1 MTPSK
6 LRIKDD
12 LFSRLTPFQA
22 DHRCGSSFFH
32 DHGDHGEQHRYDGG
46 GPVSDVRPVPK
57 EYSSD
62 GDETHEPREIGP
74 AKSPFLF
81 PAHFYKNL
89 FAASASLLKKR
100 QHTATVSPDGDVGG
114 DGSDGGASEVEE
126 KAEDLSSSQPVD
138 AAGPE
143 VAHFSRHV
151 LFAASPSPTYHHQQP
166 VGPLAAFAKDQ
177 KPALP
182 AMPGRKLDVKHS
194 EQLLEKTSNAFPWLS
209 ETTNNNDYT
218 KSNNNH
224 HHGTGS
230 HLHHPHHPHHHHH
243 HHHHPHL
250 SHPHAQGGGSG
261 SQSSLTAAASSVAIA
276 AAAAANCRHAHPED
290 TKCRSVNCGAAQ
302 PPSPSIAPGLA
313 GPEGATP
320 DSGSTTVAATAAIP
334 NFNQMPVPGTVQG
347 QNPTQGLVHWM
358 SAVMAEHMT
367 SNPHHDPTAAAV
379 GMHYMWNGPVEQ
391 CGQHTKD
398 MDSYGGWPTPRN
410 HMSMKQGYEAKMNP
424 VDHHHHHH
432 HHHHNNLQKSHMID
446 DGRLLDHHT
455 MQAGAAQMSQLYGA
469 RGSSSSNSP
478 GGHGHGHG
486 ASNPA
491 AALLVVPQ
499 PINATKIGATT
510 GLPNGTGRK
519 YQCKMCPQIFTS
531 KADLQLHTQIH
542 MREAKPYKCSQCN
555 KAFANSSYLSQHT
568 RIHLGIKPYRCEI
581 CQRKFTQLSHLQ
593 QHIRTHTGDKPYKCR
608 HSGCLKAFSQLS
620 NLQSHSRCHQTDKPF
635 KCNSCYKCFSDE
647 PSLLEHI
654 PKHKESKHLKTHIC
668 QYCGKSYTQE
678 TYLSKHMQ
686 KHAERTDKRPPI
698 GTRSSSSNANNGGT
712 VNVSAATP
720 GSSSGASSSS
730 SNSSHASNAQPS
742 AVAAVAAAAMGAESA
757 YWPKVSPDS
766 AAATIN
772 EVISQ
777 QQNNHHDF
785 SLTPNGSQTSGS
797 TASAVAGNQTTDHQ
811 PGSHHAR
818 DDAVEDL
825 VGASAVRGPNDA
837 GAPNA
842 SNGNSNTGNQQQQQP
857 QSGQQHNGGPLNGGN
872 LAMPPSSTPMSVSYD
887 TSSIAKAAPNSA
899 FTPINA
905 IPPHLGGLQHHH
917 HQLAASQ
924 RPSYLYDAINFQ
936 NQKAVAMNQS
946 PSNAFPNQ
954 LISLHQ
960 IRNYAHQPAGGLMAG
975 EHLLGVTVGPGG
987 KDKG

>member
-12 LFSRLTPFQA
+12 LFNRLSPSESSEMMMFKCSTIR
-22 DHRCGSSFFH
+22 HGSSFFSKASA
-32 DHGDHGEQHRYDGG
+32 DPLEDN
-46 GPVSDVRPVPK
+46 SDVQQQRQPRIVDRKASPAYDDEEEEDDHSQPCKMAPK
-57 EYSSD
+57 SS
-62 GDETHEPREIGP
+62 
-74 AKSPFLF
+74 FLF

-89 FAASASLLKKR
+89 FVASASLLKK
-100 QHTATVSPDGDVGG
+100 QQSIAT
-114 DGSDGGASEVEE
+114 
-126 KAEDLSSSQPVD
+126 
-138 AAGPE
+138 
-143 VAHFSRHV
+143 
-151 LFAASPSPTYHHQQP
+151 
-166 VGPLAAFAKDQ
+166 
-177 KPALP
+177 KP
-182 AMPGRKLDVKHS
+182 
-194 EQLLEKTSNAFPWLS
+194 SNAFPWLS
-209 ETTNNNDYT
+209 ETTNNNDYS

-224 HHGTGS
+224 HHGATS

-243 HHHHPHL
+243 HHH
-250 SHPHAQGGGSG
+250 S
-261 SQSSLTAAASSVAIA
+261 
-276 AAAAANCRHAHPED
+276 CRHGHPED
-290 TKCRSVNCGAAQ
+290 TKCRAVNCGGAQ
-302 PPSPSIAPGLA
+302 PPSPSISSGL
-313 GPEGATP
+313 GNGNEGATP
-320 DSGSTTVAATAAIP
+320 DSSSTTATAATAAAIS
-334 NFNQMPVPGTVQG
+334 NFNQMPVPGGVQG

-446 DGRLLDHHT
+446 DERLLDHHT
-455 MQAGAAQMSQLYGA
+455 MQTGAAQMSQLYGA
-469 RGSSSSNSP
+469 RGPSSTSNSP
-478 GGHGHGHG
+478 GGGGHVGGHGP
-486 ASNPA
+486 SNPA
-491 AALLVVPQ
+491 TALLVVPQ
-499 PINATKIGATT
+499 PINATKIGPT

-608 HSGCLKAFSQLS
+608 HSGCMKAFSQLS

-698 GTRSSSSNANNGGT
+698 GTRSSSSNSNGNNNSNNG
-712 VNVSAATP
+712 SAPMAVE
-720 GSSSGASSSS
+720 SS
-730 SNSSHASNAQPS
+730 
-742 AVAAVAAAAMGAESA
+742 

-772 EVISQ
+772 EVIN

-785 SLTPNGSQTSGS
+785 SLTPNGSQTNGSNGSNNGVAGSGS
-797 TASAVAGNQTTDHQ
+797 QASEH
-811 PGSHHAR
+811 PGSHHQR
-818 DDAVEDL
+818 DEAVDEL
-825 VGASAVRGPNDA
+825 VGGSVVPSRGP
-837 GAPNA
+837 
-842 SNGNSNTGNQQQQQP
+842 SESTTQP
-857 QSGQQHNGGPLNGGN
+857 QSNGGNTATVNSNQQPPQHNGPSMNGGN
-872 LAMPPSSTPMSVSYD
+872 LALPPSSTPMSASYD
-887 TSSIAKAAPNSA
+887 TNSIAKGTPNSA

-905 IPPHLGGLQHHH
+905 MPPHLGGLQHHH
-917 HQLAASQ
+917 QLAATQ
-924 RPSYLYDAINFQ
+924 RPSYLYDAISFQ
-936 NQKAVAMNQS
+936 NQKAAAMNQS

-960 IRNYAHQPAGGLMAG
+960 IRNYAHQPAGGLMAS